1 MESQRQPLTE
11 DFELG
16 QYVHALTSSSNRIRY
31 LIFAVV
37 ITTIVVFVSFR
48 HGSTDG
54 WTMSRVGLMRE
65 ALRADIW
72 NKDGQLS
79 KQKELAECAAEVQE
93 SAPRWPWMEKRSKQV
108 RKISE
113 AHGFKGLNCWQL
125 DYVVSKLGLSDRGA
139 VEDWLDKIEEAQV
152 DGIVVM
158 KIPFLGAPFDINDLG
173 IFSGLTYTVLMVTL
187 WFAMVRHQENL
198 YLSMWK
204 VRELA
209 QKEDGQDPQGRANLL
224 YHAMSM
230 SQLFTTPPTLA
241 RWETGLTDW
250 LPRLFFLMPVAMQW
264 FIIRNDLKTFDR
276 GSMVNE
282 SAAVEGWWIEAV
294 TFGIIGLAGVIC
306 ILYAQASDRLWT
318 KTFHILNP
326 GYRFKLQ
333 PSWLEWVRL
342 RPKVQAPGW
351 GIAVHVPDGKNE
363 RHVYVADF
371 QDGKVWSFADPL
383 IAAPVLVAEKR
394 CRELGVDRNGTL
406 YGEHIPYP
414 PFSKKWEYSRWSLSN
429 GIISDDLPPTK
440 TPPRGQGVL
449 RDAEGNRYSVDGRGP
464 GKVQVLYKTS
474 KSDGRV
480 VLLAGGVRGVCDG
493 HCEEAGFEWV
503 QDITVLQDGTLFL
516 TDGGCI
522 RRVTPEMD
530 VTTLGGNPLGEKSRY
545 RRSRLLG
552 IAVTDRDVYAADYDF
567 RHVWKVPR
575 TDGAAREVYHAGRH
589 WSPAGLICADND
601 LYILEH
607 RPDSLLGKV
616 LSWIGPWSRVRK
628 ADLSRPDEKPVV
640 LVTFGRRRKVHAKPV
655 KPPAAT
661 PSSPPQVSATP
672 GA

>member
-1 MESQRQPLTE
+1 MEQQQPLTE

-16 QYVHALTSSSNRIRY
+16 QYVHALTTSSNRIRY

-37 ITTIVVFVSFR
+37 ITTVVVFVSFR

-54 WTMSRVGLMRE
+54 WTMSRVELMRG
-65 ALRADIW
+65 ALKADIW
-72 NKDGQLS
+72 NPEGQLN
-79 KQKELAECAAEVQE
+79 KQQELTDCAKEVQA
-93 SAPRWPWMEKRSKQV
+93 SAPRWPWMVERSKQV
-108 RKISE
+108 DKISE
-113 AHGFKGLNCWQL
+113 KHGFKDLNCWQL
-125 DYVVSKLGLSDRGA
+125 DYVVSRLGLSDKKA
-139 VEDWLDKIEEAQV
+139 VEEWLDKIEQAQV

-187 WFAMVRHQENL
+187 WFAMVRHQENV

-209 QKEDGQDPQGRANLL
+209 QREDGQNPDGRANLL

-241 RWETGLTDW
+241 RWKTGMTDW
-250 LPRLFFLMPVAMQW
+250 LPRMFFLIPFLMQW

-282 SAAVEGWWIEAV
+282 SAAIEGWWIEAG
-294 TFGIIGLAGVIC
+294 TFAVIGLAGAIC
-306 ILYAQASDRLWT
+306 ILYAQASDRLWA

-326 GYRFKLQ
+326 DYQFKIQ

-342 RPKVQAPGW
+342 KPKVQAPGW
-351 GIAVHVPDGKNE
+351 GIAIHAPEGKDA

-371 QDGKVWSFADPL
+371 KDSKIWSFVNPGSSE
-383 IAAPVLVAEKR
+383 PVLVAKKR
-394 CRELGVDRNGTL
+394 CRELGVDKDGTL

-414 PFSKKWEYSRWSLSN
+414 PHSKKWEYSRWSFS
-429 GIISDDLPPTK
+429 GKGVSDDLPPTK
-440 TPPRGQGVL
+440 TPPLGQGVL
-449 RDAEGNRYSVDGRGP
+449 RDVESNRYSVDGRGP
-464 GKVQVLYKTS
+464 GKVQVLYKTN

-493 HCEEAGFEWV
+493 NCEEAGFEWV
-503 QDITVLQDGTLFL
+503 QDITVLQDGTLLL

-522 RRVTPEMD
+522 RQVTPEG
-530 VTTLGGNPLGEKSRY
+530 VVSTLGGNPLGGKPRY

-552 IAVTDRDVYAADYDF
+552 IAATDREIYAADYDF
-567 RHVWKVPR
+567 HHVWKVSR
-575 TDGAAREVYHAGRH
+575 NSGDTEDIYHAGYW
-589 WSPAGLICADND
+589 WSPAGLICAGND

-616 LSWIGPWSRVRK
+616 CSLFGSWSRVRK
-628 ADLSRPDEKPVV
+628 ADLSRPNEKPET
-640 LVTFGRRRKVHAKPV
+640 LVEFGWSRKVHKKKAKP
-655 KPPAAT
+655 PTA
-661 PSSPPQVSATP
+661 SPNSLQG
-672 GA
+672 GASPTA